1 MSLPPAHDDVM
12 GLAAG
17 FPATSPD
24 AWAELAAGVVNKSR
38 PDDRKVDAAGAREAL
53 SSHLPG
59 GIDIDP
65 IYWPQPGE
73 TLGLPGA
80 MPFTRGRAPRDPDVP
95 WDVRQLHDDPDAAT
109 SRRAVLD
116 DLERGVTSVWV
127 HVGADGVAADD
138 LAEVLADVQVDLA
151 PVVVSSADDQATAA
165 AALVSVWEAK
175 GVDAATVRGSLG
187 HDPIGQVA
195 VRGGTPDLAPLA
207 DAVATC
213 RDRFTSA
220 RAITVDS
227 RVHHDAG
234 ASDQDEIALALATA
248 LDYVRHLSE
257 AGVEP
262 AEAFRRI
269 DFRVAATADQFTTI
283 AKLRALRRTWAR
295 VGEVLEVP
303 EADRGA
309 WVHAVTSWRMQTRT
323 DPWVNLLRDTIACF
337 AAAAGG
343 ADAVTVLPYDH
354 ALGLPTAFSR
364 RVARNT
370 QSLLASESNV
380 ARVADPAGGSAYV
393 ESLTDSLAR
402 AAWAWFGE
410 LDAAGGAAA
419 ALASGVVAERL
430 AATRTE
436 RDAALATRALPLTGT
451 STFPLAGETLLTR
464 TPRTEPTGGLPRRR
478 DSEVFE
484 ALRER
489 TAAGDVSVPVIALGP
504 AKEHTARLTFVTNL
518 LGVAGIRPHIIEV
531 ADESTA
537 LDAAQGA
544 PVAVI
549 ASSAKGY
556 AAHAE
561 ASVASLRAAGV
572 ARVLVAG
579 RATEVGDT
587 TVDGEVRDGMD
598 VVAFLT
604 DLLDTLGAPQA
615 GAQA

>member
-1 MSLPPAHDDVM
+1 M

-283 AKLRALRRTWAR
+283 AKLRALRRT
-295 VGEVLEVP
+295 
-303 EADRGA
+303 
-309 WVHAVTSWRMQTRT
+309 
-323 DPWVNLLRDTIACF
+323 
-337 AAAAGG
+337 
-343 ADAVTVLPYDH
+343 
-354 ALGLPTAFSR
+354 
-364 RVARNT
+364 
-370 QSLLASESNV
+370 
-380 ARVADPAGGSAYV
+380 
-393 ESLTDSLAR
+393 
-402 AAWAWFGE
+402 
-410 LDAAGGAAA
+410 
-419 ALASGVVAERL
+419 
-430 AATRTE
+430 
-436 RDAALATRALPLTGT
+436 
-451 STFPLAGETLLTR
+451 
-464 TPRTEPTGGLPRRR
+464 
-478 DSEVFE
+478 
-484 ALRER
+484 
-489 TAAGDVSVPVIALGP
+489 
-504 AKEHTARLTFVTNL
+504 
-518 LGVAGIRPHIIEV
+518 
-531 ADESTA
+531 
-537 LDAAQGA
+537 
-544 PVAVI
+544 
-549 ASSAKGY
+549 
-556 AAHAE
+556 
-561 ASVASLRAAGV
+561 
-572 ARVLVAG
+572 
-579 RATEVGDT
+579 
-587 TVDGEVRDGMD
+587 
-598 VVAFLT
+598 
-604 DLLDTLGAPQA
+604 
-615 GAQA
+615 